1 MHLIS
6 YFYAEDFLLIT
17 PNPIIMTIC
26 LATTDR
32 EIQGIRDLQEANL
45 KENVALEKR
54 PIDGFLTAKY
64 SLDFLKAMNKSTPA
78 IIAKQKGEVV
88 GYALATNRSL
98 LGQHPLLKDLSI
110 QINKIPFGDKAI
122 GDFDYLVVG
131 QLCVARQVRG
141 QGLAQRLYAHFK
153 TTYQEQ
159 YPFSV
164 TDVDQ
169 SNLASL
175 KTHLKVGFQFVS
187 TLQYG
192 NSNWDVVIWDWRNT

>member
-175 KTHLKVGFQFVS
+175 KTHLNVGFQVVS

>member
-1 MHLIS
+1 
-6 YFYAEDFLLIT
+6 
-17 PNPIIMTIC
+17 MTIC

-45 KENVALEKR
+45 KENVAWEKR
-54 PIDGFLTAKY
+54 SVDGFLTAKY

-78 IIAKQKGEVV
+78 IIAKQNGEVV
-88 GYALATNRSL
+88 GYALATNQSLMSQHSL
-98 LGQHPLLKDLSI
+98 LSDLSS
-110 QINKIPFGDKAI
+110 QINKISFGGKTI
-122 GDFDYLVVG
+122 GNFDYLVVG
-131 QLCVARQVRG
+131 QLCVAKEVRG

-169 SNLASL
+169 GNLASL
-175 KTHLKVGFQFVS
+175 KTHLKVGFQVVS

-192 NSNWDVVIWDWRNT
+192 NSNWHVVIWDWKRLKKQKPSSSRT

>member
-1 MHLIS
+1 M
-6 YFYAEDFLLIT
+6 IT
-17 PNPIIMTIC
+17 VC
-26 LATTDR
+26 LTTTDR

-45 KENVALEKR
+45 KENIALEKR
-54 PIDGFLTAKY
+54 SVDGFLTAEY

-78 IIAKQKGEVV
+78 IIAKQSGEVV

-131 QLCVARQVRG
+131 QLCVAKQVRG

-169 SNLASL
+169 GNLASL
-175 KTHLKVGFQFVS
+175 KTHLKVGFQVVS

-192 NSNWDVVIWDWRNT
+192 NSNWHVVIWDWKRLKKQKPSSSRT

>member
-1 MHLIS
+1 
-6 YFYAEDFLLIT
+6 
-17 PNPIIMTIC
+17 MTIC

-54 PIDGFLTAKY
+54 PVDGFLTAKY

-78 IIAKQKGEVV
+78 IIAKQNGEVV

-131 QLCVARQVRG
+131 QLCVAKQVRG

-169 SNLASL
+169 GNLASL
-175 KTHLKVGFQFVS
+175 KTHLKVGFQVVS

-192 NSNWDVVIWDWRNT
+192 NSNWDVVIWDWRNTLKQPLLREVLLI

>member
-78 IIAKQKGEVV
+78 IIANQKGEVV

-175 KTHLKVGFQFVS
+175 KTHLKVGFQVVS

>member
-1 MHLIS
+1 M
-6 YFYAEDFLLIT
+6 IT
-17 PNPIIMTIC
+17 VC
-26 LATTDR
+26 LTTTDR

-45 KENVALEKR
+45 KENIALEKR
-54 PIDGFLTAKY
+54 SVDGFLTAKY

-78 IIAKQKGEVV
+78 IIAKQSGEVV

-131 QLCVARQVRG
+131 QLCVAKQVRG

-169 SNLASL
+169 GNLASL
-175 KTHLKVGFQFVS
+175 KTHLKVGFQVVS

-192 NSNWDVVIWDWRNT
+192 NSNWHVVIWDWKRLQA

>member
-1 MHLIS
+1 M
-6 YFYAEDFLLIT
+6 IT
-17 PNPIIMTIC
+17 VC
-26 LATTDR
+26 LTTTDR

-45 KENVALEKR
+45 KENIALEKR
-54 PIDGFLTAKY
+54 SVDGFLTAEY

-78 IIAKQKGEVV
+78 IIAKQSGEVV

-98 LGQHPLLKDLSI
+98 FGQHPLLKDLSI

-131 QLCVARQVRG
+131 QLCVAKQVRG

-169 SNLASL
+169 GNLASL
-175 KTHLKVGFQFVS
+175 KTHLKVGFQVVS

-192 NSNWDVVIWDWRNT
+192 NSNWYVVIWDWKRLKIQKPS